1 MANILAIDDEP
12 SILEI
17 IKIGME
23 KDGHFVTTLGNSEEI
38 SKKNLKFYDIIL
50 LDIMMPKKD
59 GYSVLEDIRNITDS
73 PIIFLTA
80 NSREN
85 SITRGLE
92 LGADDYLTKPFRIS
106 ELRARIN
113 AHLRRE
119 RREHNVVI
127 NIDNFRFDL
136 EKKEMYFQ
144 NDLMSLT
151 RGEYEICEYLAKN
164 QQCVF
169 SKDQIY
175 DAVFGYEAEGDSM
188 SIATHVKNI
197 RQKFINPE
205 ECPIKT
211 KWGLG
216 YLWR

>member
-1 MANILAIDDEP
+1 MANILVIDDEP

-23 KDGHFVTTLGNSEEI
+23 KDGHYVTALDNSEEI
-38 SKKNLKFYDIIL
+38 SNKILKFYDIIL

-59 GYSVLEDIRNITDS
+59 GYSVLEDIRGITDC

-80 NSREN
+80 NSGEN
-85 SITRGLE
+85 SVMRGLE

-113 AHLRRE
+113 AHIRRE
-119 RREHNVVI
+119 KREHCVI
-127 NIDNFRFDL
+127 MNIDNFRFDL
-136 EKKEMYFQ
+136 EKKEVYFK
-144 NDLMSLT
+144 NELMIFT
-151 RGEYEICEYLAKN
+151 KGEYEICEYLAKN
-164 QQCVF
+164 RQRIF
-169 SKDQIY
+169 TKEQIY
-175 DAVFGYEAEGDSM
+175 DAVFGYEAEGDSK

-197 RQKFINPE
+197 RQKFDEPE

-211 KWGLG
+211 KWGIG